1 MDRLSL
7 NLVRVGQAIRAL
19 MLREARDT
27 HLTPVQI
34 QTLLFVRHTK
44 SFATSISRQA
54 LQLGASH
61 ASTVGVVDGLVA
73 HGYLERSASS
83 KDRRVTLLRLT
94 PQGEEVCDHLG
105 DWRRPLD
112 ELVGQLSSAD
122 RQHLERGLAGLLTH
136 FERAGIAPAGAP
148 CDGCRYLARPEAGA
162 SSELPYY
169 CNLLQEGISAAE
181 ATKDCPDFSPSVA

>member
-7 NLVRVGQAIRAL
+7 MLVRVGQVIRTL

-44 SFATSISRQA
+44 SFATSISRLA

-73 HGYLERSASS
+73 HNYLKRITSS

-94 PQGEEVCDHLG
+94 PQGEDICNQLG
-105 DWRRPLD
+105 NWRQPLD
-112 ELVGQLSSAD
+112 ELVGQMSGED
-122 RQHLERGLAGLLTH
+122 RQHLERSLGQILAY
-136 FERAGIAPAGAP
+136 FEYAGVLPAGAP
-148 CDGCRYLARPEAGA
+148 CAGCRYFGRDA
-162 SSELPYY
+162 SPATLFPHY
-169 CNLLQEGISAAE
+169 CHLLQEGISEIE
-181 ATKDCPDFSPSVA
+181 ASKDCPDFAITVA

>member
-27 HLTPVQI
+27 RLTPVQI

-44 SFATSISRQA
+44 SFATSISRLA

-94 PQGEEVCDHLG
+94 PQGREVCDRLG
-105 DWRRPLD
+105 GWQRPLD
-112 ELVGQLSSAD
+112 ELLGQLPEVER
-122 RQHLERGLAGLLTH
+122 RQLERGLAALLAH

-148 CDGCRYLARPEAGA
+148 CEGCRHFTRAEVGA
-162 SSELPYY
+162 TDLPYY
-169 CNLLQEGISAAE
+169 CQLLQEGISAAE
-181 ATKDCPDFSPSVA
+181 ATKDCPEFSPSVA